1 MMQLNNRISQLT
13 TTTQRLDNLA
23 REKEERFS
31 KEKEWADK
39 KTVLGNK
46 IAQFSEDEKQVSYID
61 SLWTIFFYWHLTVRM
76 SHCFYR
82 GSHQQLQIQIAP
94 IRAQLQNKETEK
106 GRIVHMFDDRE
117 ENADSNLQSFDR
129 DYRKLQELDNEIE
142 GYIASNQPAALIKV
156 EKDIR
161 VAEDRI
167 KAKNKEISA
176 LRPELDRM
184 QKMVDD
190 QENQKSNLTHNIR
203 LISAQEAIAK
213 IEVQIERLA
222 EKKAEIEGAET
233 MDDDNTALQSKKSEL
248 TSEMARMEGRKS
260 EIIEY
265 IMGLKVSESA
275 K

>member
-1 MMQLNNRISQLT
+1 MNYLLLLA
-13 TTTQRLDNLA
+13 LDCSN
-23 REKEERFS
+23 FS
-31 KEKEWADK
+31 
-39 KTVLGNK
+39 LLL
-46 IAQFSEDEKQVSYID
+46 S
-61 SLWTIFFYWHLTVRM
+61 
-76 SHCFYR
+76 